1 MTSAFF
7 GLQIGLSALQAHRR
21 ALETI
26 NHNIANVNTE
36 GYSRQEIVLTSL
48 SIPAGERTGQGYVR
62 AGVQVAG
69 IQRYA
74 SAFLTE
80 QIRRESGEEARW
92 QALSD
97 VLGQIQA
104 IFHEPSD
111 DGLGA
116 TLDRFWA
123 AWRDLGTEPTSFS
136 LRTQLREIA
145 RQLAALIQRTY
156 QELLQLR
163 EEIGRRI
170 QETIRQV
177 NDLAARIADVDRQVR
192 QGMTAGA
199 IPNDLLDQRDHL
211 LGELGRMV
219 KITTAFRPDGGVTVS
234 LGGHLLV
241 SDRGAHR
248 IDEISASPIWIEDGS
263 PVNVL
268 GGQWL
273 GLLEARDEALPAYV
287 ERLNDLTHVLITAVN
302 TAHRSGYG
310 LNNATGLDFFAGT
323 DASDIGI
330 TTEIM
335 NEVNNI
341 AAASVPNAPGDG
353 SHALDI
359 AQLADQALTPE
370 GATLGAYY
378 NTLIALIGLS
388 VRHAE
393 TQSRNQSVLLQHL
406 NERRD
411 AISGVSL
418 DEEAVKLI
426 ASQKA
431 YEAAA
436 RVITA
441 MDEMLEQLIKG
452 TGIVGR

>member
-7 GLQIGLSALQAHRR
+7 GLQIGLSALQAHQR

-36 GYSRQEIVLTSL
+36 GYSRQEVLLTSL
-48 SIPAGERTGQGYVR
+48 SIPAGERTGQGYIR

-80 QIRRESGEEARW
+80 QIRRETGEEARW
-92 QALSD
+92 QAMSN

-111 DGLGA
+111 NGLGA

-123 AWRDLGTEPTSFS
+123 AWKDLGTEPTSFS
-136 LRTQLREIA
+136 LRVQLRELA
-145 RQLAALIQRTY
+145 RQVAALIQRIY
-156 QELLQLR
+156 QQLLQLR
-163 EEIGRRI
+163 EEISQRVR
-170 QETIRQV
+170 ETIRQV
-177 NDLAARIADVDRQVR
+177 NDLAVRIADVDRQVR
-192 QGMTAGA
+192 QGMIAGTT
-199 IPNDLLDQRDHL
+199 PNDLLDQRDRL
-211 LGELGRMV
+211 LIELGRMV
-219 KITTAFRPDGGVTVS
+219 KVTTAFRPDGGVTVS

-241 SDRGAHR
+241 SDRGAHQ
-248 IDEISASPIWIEDGS
+248 IDETSIPPVWIEDGS
-263 PVNVL
+263 PVSVL

-273 GLLEARDEALPAYV
+273 GLLEARDEEIPVYMD
-287 ERLNDLTHVLITAVN
+287 RLNHLASALITAVN

-310 LNNATGLDFFAGT
+310 LNNATGLDFFVGT
-323 DASDIGI
+323 DASDIQVAAA
-330 TTEIM
+330 IM
-335 NEVNNI
+335 DDVNNI
-341 AAASVPNAPGDG
+341 AAASAPDAPGDG
-353 SHALDI
+353 GHALDI
-359 AQLADQALTPE
+359 ARLAGQALAPQ

-378 NTLIALIGLS
+378 GTMIALVGLG
-388 VRHAE
+388 VQHANA
-393 TQSRNQSVLLQHL
+393 QARNQSVLLRYL

-426 ASQKA
+426 ASQRA

>member
-7 GLQIGLSALQAHRR
+7 GLQIGLSALQAHQR

-36 GYSRQEIVLTSL
+36 GYSRQEILLTSL

-97 VLGQIQA
+97 TLSQVQA
-104 IFHEPSD
+104 VFHELSD

-145 RQLAALIQRTY
+145 QQLAALIQRTY
-156 QELLQLR
+156 QQLLRLR
-163 EEIGRRI
+163 EEIGQRI
-170 QETIRQV
+170 RETIRQV
-177 NDLAARIADVDRQVR
+177 NDLATRIADVDRQIR

-199 IPNDLLDQRDHL
+199 TPNDLLDQRDQL
-211 LGELGRMV
+211 LIELGRMV
-219 KITTAFRPDGGVTVS
+219 KVSTALRPDGGMTVS

-248 IDEISASPIWIEDGS
+248 IDETANPPVWAEDGS
-263 PVNVL
+263 AVNVL

-273 GLLEARDEALPAYV
+273 GLLEARDGEIPAYV
-287 ERLNDLTHVLITAVN
+287 DRLNHLASALITAVN
-302 TAHRSGYG
+302 TTHRSGYG
-310 LNNATGLDFFAGT
+310 LNNATGLDFFTGT
-323 DASDIGI
+323 DASDIEVAAGV
-330 TTEIM
+330 M
-335 NEVNNI
+335 ADVNNI
-341 AAASVPNAPGDG
+341 AAASAPNAPGDG

-359 AQLADQALTPE
+359 AQLANQLLAPG

-378 NTLIALIGLS
+378 STLIALVGLG
-388 VRHAE
+388 VQHANA
-393 TQSRNQSVLLQHL
+393 QSRNQGMLLQHL
-406 NERRD
+406 NEQRD